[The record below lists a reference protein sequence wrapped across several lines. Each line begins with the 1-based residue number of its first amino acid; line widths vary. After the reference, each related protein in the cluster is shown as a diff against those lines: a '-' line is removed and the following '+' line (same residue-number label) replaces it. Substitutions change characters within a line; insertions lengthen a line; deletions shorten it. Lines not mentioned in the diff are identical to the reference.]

1 MKRALL
7 TNLSVCTR
15 KLLLSPTRLNPN
27 PSLSLAQLTVPT
39 RSRLSRFYSSESDSS
54 CEARFT
60 QTQKSNGS
68 TEDADELST
77 QEIKKLV
84 EKYYEGED
92 ESLPLIFE
100 AIINRKLAGIPDDKL
115 IEQLNLESPP
125 NGFEDKEFDFDFEDK
140 WSETDE
146 DGDDLD

>member
-7 TNLSVCTR
+7 TKLSVCTR
-15 KLLLSPTRLNPN
+15 KLLLSPPRLNPN
-27 PSLSLAQLTVPT
+27 PRPSLAQLTVST
-39 RSRLSRFYSSESDSS
+39 RSRLSRFYSSECDSS
-54 CEARFT
+54 CEARL
-60 QTQKSNGS
+60 TQKSNGS
-68 TEDADELST
+68 IEDADELST
-77 QEIKKLV
+77 QEIKRLV

-115 IEQLNLESPP
+115 IEQLNLESPT

-146 DGDDLD
+146 DGDELD